1 MESLNHFEKL
11 MIAYRGLKDPRL
23 DRTKLYPLMEIVFL
37 TVSAV
42 ISGCQAWDEIADFGE
57 AKIAWLRQYLPFENG
72 TPSHDTINRV
82 ISLIDY
88 RAFEECFISWTKM
101 LLPLAQG
108 SLISIDGKTLR
119 GSVDSYHNK
128 APIHLV
134 NAWCNDVEL
143 VLGQYRTE
151 AKSNEITAIP
161 QLLDL
166 LSIEGCI
173 ITIDAMGCQKNI
185 AEKII
190 DSKGDYILALKTNQ
204 SELFEEAS
212 SLFKF
217 LPVTHQEQVEKDHGR
232 IETRDCQVISDL
244 SWMPETPQWK
254 GLKSIVKIQSNR
266 ELQATGQVS
275 TQIRYYIS
283 SLNRTPEFFM
293 EAIKGHW
300 GIENRLHWSMDV
312 VFAEDLSRKR
322 ADNAA
327 QNFAIIRK
335 IAQNLLKMEP
345 SPKVS
350 LNRKMKRAAMQDEY
364 RQRVLL
370 I

>member
-1 MESLNHFEKL
+1 
-11 MIAYRGLKDPRL
+11 
-23 DRTKLYPLMEIVFL
+23 
-37 TVSAV
+37 
-42 ISGCQAWDEIADFGE
+42 
-57 AKIAWLRQYLPFENG
+57 
-72 TPSHDTINRV
+72 
-82 ISLIDY
+82 
-88 RAFEECFISWTKM
+88 M

-143 VLGQYRTE
+143 ALGQYRTE

-217 LPVTHQEQVEKDHGR
+217 LPVTRQEQVKKDHGR

-266 ELQATGQVS
+266 ELLATGQVS
-275 TQIRYYIS
+275 TQTRYYIS
-283 SLNRTPEFFM
+283 SLNRPPEFFM

-345 SPKVS
+345 SQKVS

>member
-11 MIAYRGLKDPRL
+11 KIAYSGLKDPRL

-57 AKIAWLRQYLPFENG
+57 AKLAWLRQYLPFENG

-88 RAFEECFISWTKM
+88 RSFEECFISWTKM

-143 VLGQYRTE
+143 ALGQYRTE

-217 LPVTHQEQVEKDHGR
+217 LPV
-232 IETRDCQVISDL
+232 
-244 SWMPETPQWK
+244 
-254 GLKSIVKIQSNR
+254 
-266 ELQATGQVS
+266 
-275 TQIRYYIS
+275 
-283 SLNRTPEFFM
+283 
-293 EAIKGHW
+293 
-300 GIENRLHWSMDV
+300 
-312 VFAEDLSRKR
+312 
-322 ADNAA
+322 
-327 QNFAIIRK
+327 
-335 IAQNLLKMEP
+335 
-345 SPKVS
+345 
-350 LNRKMKRAAMQDEY
+350 
-364 RQRVLL
+364 
-370 I
+370 